1 MSLDE
6 GKIIQ
11 VDIDKEMRHS
21 YLTYAMT
28 TIIGRAIPDARDGL
42 KPVHRRILY
51 GMYETGT
58 TPDRPYKKSARIA
71 GDVMGRYHPH
81 GDAAIYDSMVRMA
94 QDFSYRY
101 PLVDGHG
108 NFGSVDGDPPAAP
121 RYTEAR
127 LSKVA
132 MHLLSDIEKETVDFI
147 PNYDESM
154 QEPTVLPSRFPNLLV
169 NGSAGIAVGM
179 ATNIPPHNLGE
190 VIDGAVLLIDDPDV
204 EDEKLLKVVK
214 GPDFPTA
221 GIILGREGI
230 RDAYLTGRGSVKVRA
245 RAKIEPMQGGKHRI
259 LVTEIPYQVNKAKLV
274 ERIAELVRDKVIDGI
289 TDLRDETDRTGM
301 RIVIELRRD
310 VNPNIVLNLLYKH
323 TAMQDS
329 FGVIMLALVNGQPR
343 VLTLRES
350 LNVYLEHQRDVVTRR
365 TRYDLRKAEERA
377 HILEGLRIAL
387 DHIDAIIKLIR
398 ASRTVDD
405 ARQGLMENF
414 GLSEKQ
420 AQAILDMRLQ
430 RLTGLERDKIEA
442 EYQDVIAKIAY
453 YKELL
458 ADVHKLMGIVKQ
470 EMLEIREKY
479 GDARRTEITT
489 DDGELEVEDLIAEE
503 DIVITATHNGYIKR
517 TPISLYRNQKRGGRG
532 ISGISTRE
540 EDFVEHLFITTTH
553 DYVLFFTN
561 QGRVYQLKG
570 HEIPETG
577 RQARGT
583 AIINLINVEP
593 GERVTT
599 ILTTREFDD
608 KHTIFM
614 GTKYG
619 IVKKTLLSEFS
630 NNRKNGLIAIGLDAG
645 DELIGAEITDGDFE
659 VMIATRYG
667 QSIRFHEDEVR
678 SMGRAA
684 RGVKGITLGK
694 DDYVIGMDVVK
705 HGTDLL
711 VVTENGY
718 GKRTAVDD
726 YRLQSRGG
734 KGIKTL
740 RISNKNGPIVG
751 TRVVSES
758 DEVMFITA
766 LGILIRMKVK
776 DISRYG
782 RDTQGVKIMKLD
794 DADQVTALALVAT
807 KDEEDT
813 QESLF

>member
-6 GKIIQ
+6 GKIIT
-11 VDIDKEMRHS
+11 VDIDREMRHS

-58 TPDRPYKKSARIA
+58 TPDKPYKKSARIA

-108 NFGSVDGDPPAAP
+108 NFGSVDGDPPAAS

-132 MHLLSDIEKETVDFI
+132 LHLLAEIEKETVDFI

-190 VIDGAVLLIDDPDV
+190 VIDGAVLLIDNPEA
-204 EDEKLLKVVK
+204 EDEELLKIVK

-230 RDAYLTGRGSVKVRA
+230 RDAYLTGRGSIKVRA
-245 RAKIEPMQGGKHRI
+245 RAKIEPMSGNKHRI

-289 TDLRDETDRTGM
+289 TDLRDESDRTGM

-310 VNPNIVLNLLYKH
+310 VNPNIILNLLYKH
-323 TAMQDS
+323 TSMQDS

-343 VLTLRES
+343 VLTLREC
-350 LNVYLEHQRDVVTRR
+350 LNVYLEHQQEVVTRR

-398 ASRTVDD
+398 ASRTVDE
-405 ARQGLMENF
+405 ARDGLMENF
-414 GLSEKQ
+414 GLSDKQ

-442 EYQDVIAKIAY
+442 EYQELIAKIAY
-453 YKELL
+453 YKDLL
-458 ADVHKLMGIVKQ
+458 SDVHKLMGIVKQ
-470 EMLEIREKY
+470 EMLEIRDKY
-479 GDARRTEITT
+479 SEGRRTEITIGE
-489 DDGELEVEDLIAEE
+489 GELEIEDLIAEE
-503 DIVITATHNGYIKR
+503 DIVITATYNGYIKR
-517 TPISLYRNQKRGGRG
+517 TPVGLYRNQKRGGRG

-540 EDFVEHLFITTTH
+540 EDFVIHLFVTTTH

-593 GERVTT
+593 GERVTA
-599 ILTTREFDD
+599 ILTIRDFDD
-608 KHTIFM
+608 QHTIFM
-614 GTKYG
+614 GTRFG
-619 IVKKTLLSEFS
+619 VVKKTLLSEFS
-630 NNRKNGLIAIGLDAG
+630 TNRKTGLIAIGLDDG
-645 DELIGAEITDGDFE
+645 DELIGAEITDGEFE
-659 VMIATRYG
+659 VMMATRRG
-667 QSIRFHEDEVR
+667 QSIRFHED
-678 SMGRAA
+678 
-684 RGVKGITLGK
+684 
-694 DDYVIGMDVVK
+694 
-705 HGTDLL
+705 
-711 VVTENGY
+711 
-718 GKRTAVDD
+718 
-726 YRLQSRGG
+726 
-734 KGIKTL
+734 
-740 RISNKNGPIVG
+740 
-751 TRVVSES
+751 
-758 DEVMFITA
+758 
-766 LGILIRMKVK
+766 
-776 DISRYG
+776 
-782 RDTQGVKIMKLD
+782 
-794 DADQVTALALVAT
+794 
-807 KDEEDT
+807 
-813 QESLF
+813 

>member
-1 MSLDE
+1 
-6 GKIIQ
+6 
-11 VDIDKEMRHS
+11 
-21 YLTYAMT
+21 
-28 TIIGRAIPDARDGL
+28 
-42 KPVHRRILY
+42 
-51 GMYETGT
+51 
-58 TPDRPYKKSARIA
+58 
-71 GDVMGRYHPH
+71 
-81 GDAAIYDSMVRMA
+81 
-94 QDFSYRY
+94 
-101 PLVDGHG
+101 
-108 NFGSVDGDPPAAP
+108 
-121 RYTEAR
+121 
-127 LSKVA
+127 
-132 MHLLSDIEKETVDFI
+132 
-147 PNYDESM
+147 
-154 QEPTVLPSRFPNLLV
+154 
-169 NGSAGIAVGM
+169 
-179 ATNIPPHNLGE
+179 
-190 VIDGAVLLIDDPDV
+190 
-204 EDEKLLKVVK
+204 
-214 GPDFPTA
+214 
-221 GIILGREGI
+221 
-230 RDAYLTGRGSVKVRA
+230 
-245 RAKIEPMQGGKHRI
+245 
-259 LVTEIPYQVNKAKLV
+259 
-274 ERIAELVRDKVIDGI
+274 
-289 TDLRDETDRTGM
+289 
-301 RIVIELRRD
+301 
-310 VNPNIVLNLLYKH
+310 
-323 TAMQDS
+323 
-329 FGVIMLALVNGQPR
+329 
-343 VLTLRES
+343 
-350 LNVYLEHQRDVVTRR
+350 
-365 TRYDLRKAEERA
+365 
-377 HILEGLRIAL
+377 
-387 DHIDAIIKLIR
+387 
-398 ASRTVDD
+398 
-405 ARQGLMENF
+405 
-414 GLSEKQ
+414 
-420 AQAILDMRLQ
+420 
-430 RLTGLERDKIEA
+430 
-442 EYQDVIAKIAY
+442 
-453 YKELL
+453 
-458 ADVHKLMGIVKQ
+458 
-470 EMLEIREKY
+470 MLEIREKY

-766 LGILIRMKVK
+766 LGILIRMKV
-776 DISRYG
+776 
-782 RDTQGVKIMKLD
+782 QGY
-794 DADQVTALALVAT
+794 LALR
-807 KDEEDT
+807 
-813 QESLF
+813 S